1 MMLLGGVEGQVE
13 ERDLLP
19 GRNDD
24 RLKNKIPSAVEGP
37 VIRELKPNGAYCR
50 GYEQVHPL
58 LRLHSIQHIMDKL
71 HKFLV
76 EDIKYLLL

>member
-1 MMLLGGVEGQVE
+1 MLLGGVEGQVE

-37 VIRELKPNGAYCR
+37 VIRELMALAAVVMNKYISSHAFIRY
-50 GYEQVHPL
+50 
-58 LRLHSIQHIMDKL
+58 SI
-71 HKFLV
+71 
-76 EDIKYLLL
+76 

>member
-1 MMLLGGVEGQVE
+1 MLLGGVEGQVE

-37 VIRELKPNGAYCR
+37 VIRELMALAAVV
-50 GYEQVHPL
+50 YEQVGT
-58 LRLHSIQHIMDKL
+58 
-71 HKFLV
+71 
-76 EDIKYLLL
+76 